1 AGIEARGYGGVRR
14 EYDTVMSSLVSRPAS
29 QPQEAAATNAPV
41 IARSF
46 DVFGISPSRE
56 IAPVSHEYRLR
67 LMERSC
73 RTGVRR
79 LSILEAAMTCR
90 AITPPLLPAFTAGPP
105 RPARAPARPGH

>member
-1 AGIEARGYGGVRR
+1 
-14 EYDTVMSSLVSRPAS
+14 MSSLVSRPAS

-56 IAPVSHEYRLR
+56 IAPVSHEYRLE

-79 LSILEAAMTCR
+79 LSILEAAMTSR
-90 AITPPLLPAFTAGPP
+90 LITRSLLLRCTAGLRGPE
-105 RPARAPARPGH
+105 RAHAAPADLSS